1 MNAKDFS
8 LLIQPGIPMQRN
20 KTMKT
25 NDALKI
31 IDQAIGNDPE
41 LRKMIEEEK
50 INLHV
55 SRLIYDART
64 AAGLTQKELAQ
75 LVGSK
80 QPVIAKLEDADY
92 EGHSLSMLRRIA
104 EALHLK
110 LSIDFVPNTLQTS

>member
-1 MNAKDFS
+1 
-8 LLIQPGIPMQRN
+8 
-20 KTMKT
+20 
-25 NDALKI
+25 
-31 IDQAIGNDPE
+31 
-41 LRKMIEEEK
+41 MIEQEK

-92 EGHSLSMLRRIA
+92 DGHSLSMLRRIA
-104 EALHLK
+104 EALQMK
-110 LSIDFVPNTLQTS
+110 LCIDFVPATLRTS